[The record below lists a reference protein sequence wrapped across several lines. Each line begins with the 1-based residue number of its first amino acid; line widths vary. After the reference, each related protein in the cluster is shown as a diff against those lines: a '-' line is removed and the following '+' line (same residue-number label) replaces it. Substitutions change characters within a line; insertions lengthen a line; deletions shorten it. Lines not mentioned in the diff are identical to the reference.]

1 MCHQGCGLP
10 GAPVAVAA
18 LARPVDCQQDDLM
31 DLIDTLRSTGAVRE
45 FTAAPVDD
53 AVVARILDSARFAPS
68 GANAQ
73 AWRVVVVKDP
83 VIRTR
88 LRDLYLPGWADYLT
102 MSAAGLRPWAPVNDP
117 RAEAAALAAG
127 SGQPGPPVD
136 GGLAGH
142 LDEAPVLLALFA
154 DLSALAAVDRDLDRY
169 SFAGGASVY
178 PFAWNVL
185 LAARAEGLGG
195 VITTMLIREENEVK
209 ELLGAP
215 DPLALAAVIA
225 LGHPVHQ
232 PRRLRRNPVAA
243 FTTVDRVDGTP
254 FPG

>member
-1 MCHQGCGLP
+1 ME
-10 GAPVAVAA
+10 
-18 LARPVDCQQDDLM
+18 
-31 DLIDTLRSTGAVRE
+31 LIEVLRSTGAIRE
-45 FTAAPVDD
+45 FRPDPVPDD
-53 AVVARILDSARFAPS
+53 VLWRVLDNARFAPS
-68 GANAQ
+68 GGNVQ
-73 AWRVVVVKDP
+73 GWRVVVVQDP
-83 VIRTR
+83 ATRRR

-117 RAEAAALAAG
+117 RAEAAALAVA
-127 SGQPGPPVD
+127 SEQAAALAVA
-136 GGLAGH
+136 GGLAAH

-169 SFAGGASVY
+169 SFAGGASIY

-195 VITTMLIREENEVK
+195 VITTMLIREEGAVK

-225 LGHPVHQ
+225 LGHPVRQ
-232 PRRLRRNPVAA
+232 PRRLQRRPVPA

>member
-1 MCHQGCGLP
+1 
-10 GAPVAVAA
+10 VASE
-18 LARPVDCQQDDLM
+18 Q
-31 DLIDTLRSTGAVRE
+31 
-45 FTAAPVDD
+45 
-53 AVVARILDSARFAPS
+53 
-68 GANAQ
+68 
-73 AWRVVVVKDP
+73 
-83 VIRTR
+83 
-88 LRDLYLPGWADYLT
+88 
-102 MSAAGLRPWAPVNDP
+102 
-117 RAEAAALAAG
+117 AAALAAG
-127 SGQPGPPVD
+127 SDQGGPAVA
-136 GGLAGH
+136 GGLAAH

-169 SFAGGASVY
+169 SFAGGASIY

-195 VITTMLIREENEVK
+195 VITTMLIREEGAVK

-225 LGHPVHQ
+225 LGHPVRQ
-232 PRRLRRNPVAA
+232 PRRLQRRPVPA